1 MCTII
6 MLCYYA
12 SVEMFQRKHIRVDD
26 FPEHLAMMWSMKNEQ
41 FEADYESMVV
51 NMPFSQHTAKLHVN
65 APKNR
70 YKNIVP
76 CKSIVHVLYCNT
88 FG

>member
-1 MCTII
+1 M
-6 MLCYYA
+6 
-12 SVEMFQRKHIRVDD
+12 SKRKHIKVDD
-26 FPEHLAMMWSMKNEQ
+26 FPEHVAMMRSKKNEQ

-51 NMPFSQHTAKLHVN
+51 DIFFSQHTAKLHVN
-65 APKNR
+65 ASKNR

-76 CKSIVHVLYCNT
+76 CKSIMHCIVVNM